1 MMSSSFI
8 PPPVG
13 GLMLSWLLVA
23 SASSVLTDG
32 TRTNTPSSSDYT
44 QSSARKF
51 LETSRHFDAWL
62 TQHSRSYPD
71 PAEYRRRL
79 SVFAAN
85 LDAVERHNAAYERGY
100 TTFAM
105 SVDGPFADLTD
116 AEFSALYL
124 MEGQNCS
131 ATHTSSG
138 PVPDG
143 YSGDDMPTIGS
154 ALSRLPKAVDWR
166 TQGVV
171 TPIKNQGHCGSCWT
185 FSTSATLES
194 HHCIAH
200 SNDCTHWKGL
210 AEQQLLDCAGDFNN
224 HGCDGGL
231 PSQAFEYIRYSGG
244 MALEESYKYKAQDG
258 TCREIDRRDIGAR
271 IRAVHNISAG
281 DEDGIVKAVARHGPV
296 AVAFDVSPDFRLY
309 SHGVYDSFNATT
321 NQTMCLT
328 DSQHINHAVVAVGYG
343 ETMEDKPVPY
353 HIIRNSWG

>member
-1 MMSSSFI
+1 
-8 PPPVG
+8 
-13 GLMLSWLLVA
+13 MLSSLLILPALGRLLILSSPLVA
-23 SASSVLTDG
+23 SASSAPSDDA
-32 TRTNTPSSSDYT
+32 RANTPSSPTQT

-51 LETSRHFDAWL
+51 LETSQHFDAWL
-62 TQHSRSYPD
+62 SQHSKSYPD

-85 LDAVERHNAAYERGY
+85 VDAVERHNAAYDRGY
-100 TTFAM
+100 TTYAM

-143 YSGDDMPTIGS
+143 YNGDDIPAVES
-154 ALSRLPKAVDWR
+154 DLKRLPKAVDWR

-200 SNDCTHWKGL
+200 SKDCTHWKGL
-210 AEQQLLDCAGDFNN
+210 AEQQLLDCASDFN
-224 HGCDGGL
+224 
-231 PSQAFEYIRYSGG
+231 R
-244 MALEESYKYKAQDG
+244 M
-258 TCREIDRRDIGAR
+258 
-271 IRAVHNISAG
+271 
-281 DEDGIVKAVARHGPV
+281 
-296 AVAFDVSPDFRLY
+296 
-309 SHGVYDSFNATT
+309 
-321 NQTMCLT
+321 
-328 DSQHINHAVVAVGYG
+328 
-343 ETMEDKPVPY
+343 
-353 HIIRNSWG
+353 